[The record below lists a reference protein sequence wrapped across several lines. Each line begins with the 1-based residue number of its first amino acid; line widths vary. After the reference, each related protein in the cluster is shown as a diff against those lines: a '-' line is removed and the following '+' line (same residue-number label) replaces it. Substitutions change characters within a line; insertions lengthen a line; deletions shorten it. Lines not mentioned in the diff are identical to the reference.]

1 MYKIILYDKNGFQ
14 ITDKIDDLKKD
25 SSKKKWID
33 LTDPTQEE
41 VKKIKQIFALDSDA
55 LEQYFN
61 GSKKPDIRVLNNQRF
76 IILIDLNYKKLDIL
90 EKEGLY
96 IFQGL
101 DWLVTIHS
109 STFKLFEGITK
120 NLKHKNQIIQSSI
133 NMLFIN
139 IVLLM
144 IDKYEQVLM
153 AIEIST
159 SEFSKKALLSKS
171 SKKILIDVD
180 TLSRQIIILRR
191 YFWQI
196 RDIIDYLLNTIEE
209 EDKEGIKFLKIVHDD
224 INQLMLMV
232 DSHKESINALRE
244 LYIANISLQLDDTVK
259 TLTIFS
265 AILLPL
271 TFLTSFYGMNGLNL
285 EQIGDIPAGLGII
298 LSIMVGTLAGLLLFF
313 KRKQWIFVK
322 NLTDEKEVKQDE
334 KNKNKHKT
342 VS

>member
-14 ITDKIDDLKKD
+14 TTDKLEELKKD

-96 IFQGL
+96 VFQGL

-196 RDIIDYLLNTIEE
+196 RDIIDYLSNTIEE

-271 TFLTSFYGMNGLNL
+271 TFLTSLYGMNGLNL

>member
-14 ITDKIDDLKKD
+14 ITNKLDDLKKD
-25 SSKKKWID
+25 KSRKKWID
-33 LTDPTQEE
+33 LIDPTQEE
-41 VKKIKQIFALDSDA
+41 LKKIEQIFALDSDA

-61 GSKKPDIRVLNNQRF
+61 GSKKPEIRALNNQRF
-76 IILIDLNYKKLDIL
+76 IILVDLNYKKLDIL

-96 IFQGL
+96 IFQGI

-109 STFKLFEGITK
+109 SIFELFEGVTK
-120 NLKHKNQIIQSSI
+120 NLKHKNQIIRSSI

-139 IVLLM
+139 IVLIM
-144 IDKYEQVLM
+144 IDKYEQLLM
-153 AIEIST
+153 AIEITT

-196 RDIIDYLLNTIEE
+196 RDIIDFVLNTIQE
-209 EDKEGIKFLKIVHDD
+209 EDKEDIKFLKIVHDD
-224 INQLMLMV
+224 INQLMHIV

-259 TLTIFS
+259 TLTLFS

-271 TFLTSFYGMNGLNL
+271 TFLTSLYGMNGLDL
-285 EQIGDIPAGLGII
+285 KEVWKIPEGLGVI
-298 LSIMVGTLAGLLLFF
+298 LTIMLFTLIGLLLFF
-313 KRKQWIFVK
+313 KKKQWIFVK
-322 NLTDEKEVKQDE
+322 NFTEEKEAKEDKKKE
-334 KNKNKHKT
+334 KRHKT
-342 VS
+342 PS

>member
-33 LTDPTQEE
+33 LIDPTQEE

-271 TFLTSFYGMNGLNL
+271 TFLTSLYGMNGLNL